1 MLLAIKILSIEM
13 LDEPWCTMVHCL
25 EEKVTFFFNKIR
37 ETSFLYT
44 TLLEQ
49 LTFN

>member
-13 LDEPWCTMVHCL
+13 LDESWCTVIHCL
-25 EEKVTFFFNKIR
+25 EEKVTFFFTKIR

-44 TLLEQ
+44 MVLEQ